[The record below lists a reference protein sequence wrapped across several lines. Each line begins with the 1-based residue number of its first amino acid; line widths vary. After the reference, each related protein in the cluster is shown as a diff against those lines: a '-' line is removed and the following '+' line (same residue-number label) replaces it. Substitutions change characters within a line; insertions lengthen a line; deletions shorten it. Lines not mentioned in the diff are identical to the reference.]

1 FTIFQDTSQKKRVG
15 EPASKLSS
23 KKAKKQVSKDYSPML
38 QRLIKELGTDVPQK
52 PLPTKPVSKSNENS
66 TNFLILYQNIINV
79 EEISKKTIQEVI
91 LHYFYFGKA
100 LVERFNHY
108 KKNNPKR
115 TAQGLINNEVRIQLP
130 SVSQSM
136 LRKTKER
143 AQKIYDLF
151 NEIGVDK
158 IARIQSFTSVTLSSI
173 SQDDIDYVLAK
184 LSLS

>member
-1 FTIFQDTSQKKRVG
+1 MTLNITIPT
-15 EPASKLSS
+15 A
-23 KKAKKQVSKDYSPML
+23 VSDS
-38 QRLIKELGTDVPQK
+38 
-52 PLPTKPVSKSNENS
+52 SNENS
-66 TNFLILYQNIINV
+66 INFLALYQNIINA
-79 EEISKKTIQEVI
+79 EEISKKTTQEVI

-100 LVERFNHY
+100 LEERFNHY

-115 TAQGLINNEVRIQLP
+115 TAQGLVNNEVRIQLP
-130 SVSQSM
+130 SVSQSL

-143 AQKIYDLF
+143 TQKIYDLF

-158 IARIQSFTSVTLSSI
+158 IKRIQSFTAVTLSSI